1 MKKARNGF
9 MNTLPYLCLV
19 GVIALGL
26 MTIVGTGGDG
36 GGGGGGGPTSTDPC
50 AGPVPCLTQDWGLT
64 FYEFQE
70 PGGSPILVTSDGNI
84 HAEAGYNED
93 GDIIGGGG
101 YVSDCYNGDIEEGA
115 IDYYPPD
122 GNIDYWFSSV
132 SGNLNICD
140 RTLRISNFVI
150 EGTPEADVVA
160 TYIGSGTMSVS
171 EAIQIDRGLTTK
183 LMHELVKRLSI
194 E

>member
-1 MKKARNGF
+1 MKKSRNGF
-9 MNTLPYLCLV
+9 IKNLRYLCLV

-26 MTIVGTGGDG
+26 MTIVATG
-36 GGGGGGGPTSTDPC
+36 GGGGGGGGDPC

-70 PGGSPILVTSDGNI
+70 PGGSPLLVTSDGNI
-84 HAEAGYNED
+84 HAEAFFNDD
-93 GDIIGGGG
+93 GDIIGVGG

-122 GNIDYWFSSV
+122 GNIDYWFTSI
-132 SGNLNICD
+132 SGNVNICNT
-140 RTLRISNFVI
+140 TLRISNIVI
-150 EGTPEADVVA
+150 EGTPEADIAA
-160 TYIGSGTMSVS
+160 TYVGSGTLSVS